1 LAYFIFFRATIM
13 VAHEAGKVSEDSMLR
28 KALLAILILASVVLV
43 SCTNSEQVARERKKQ
58 AVLQELDRKNAEEAA
73 TVVGVASKEDRAKQ
87 MQRDLDAENAIANL
101 GSPDREVLN
110 EAIQKIQYY
119 RACQAVPQLMDL
131 LKASPDDY
139 IAGISA
145 QTIAVCH
152 QRSTFDTIVDQF
164 LRRNDTPSMIDAIGK
179 IDSSDPRVIKK
190 IKKLIAE
197 PNQDEYVPV
206 TALRVKQ
213 QLEMA
218 LHRPL

>member
-1 LAYFIFFRATIM
+1 M
-13 VAHEAGKVSEDSMLR
+13 VAHEAASVSEDSMLR
-28 KALLAILILASVVLV
+28 KACLTILILALASVVLV
-43 SCTNSEQVARERKKQ
+43 SCTNSEQVERERKKQ
-58 AVLQELDRKNAEEAA
+58 AVLQELDRENAGAAA
-73 TVVGVASKEDRAKQ
+73 TVGVASKEDRAKQ
-87 MQRDLDAENAIANL
+87 VQRDLDAENAIANL
-101 GSPDREVLN
+101 RSADREVLN
-110 EAIQKIQYY
+110 AAIQKIQYY

-179 IDSSDPRVIKK
+179 IDSSEPRVIKK

-206 TALRVKQ
+206 AALRVKQ

-218 LHRPL
+218 LNRPL